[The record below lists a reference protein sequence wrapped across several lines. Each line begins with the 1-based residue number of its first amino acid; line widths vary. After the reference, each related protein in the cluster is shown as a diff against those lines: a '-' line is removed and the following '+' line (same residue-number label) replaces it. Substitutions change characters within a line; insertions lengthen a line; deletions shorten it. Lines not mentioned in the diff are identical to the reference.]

1 MLLPIPGIL
10 KNDELALARSWL
22 ADVRFVDGRLSAGAA
37 AKRVKNNQELDS
49 GALELE
55 RLNR

>member
-22 ADVRFVDGRLSAGAA
+22 ADARFVDGRLLAGAA
-37 AKRVKNNQELDS
+37 AKRVKNNEELD
-49 GALELE
+49 A
-55 RLNR
+55 NA